1 MPRQARYRK
10 VEYPPLNKGFVP
22 IGKKT
27 KSDEVVFLLVEE
39 YEAVRLLDNEYMNQ
53 VDAAK
58 RMEVSRPTLTRIY
71 DSARKK
77 LAQALVNSLR
87 IEIVGGQVEFE
98 HEWFRCMKCNT
109 VFQVHDLQEKQEC
122 PNCKSSDLLHIND
135 DLRKQPKRSHNY
147 HRRNHKD
154 NNNGFCV
161 CEQCGKRISH
171 KPGHPCRKMDC
182 PDCDTSMT
190 REGERC

>member
-22 IGKKT
+22 IAKRT
-27 KSDEVVFLLVEE
+27 KADEVVYLLLEE
-39 YEAVRLLDNEYMNQ
+39 YEAIRLVDNEYMNQ

-77 LAQALVNSLR
+77 IAQALVGSLR

-98 HEWFRCMKCNT
+98 HEWFRCLKCNT
-109 VFQVHDLQEKQEC
+109 VFQVADIVENQEC
-122 PNCKSSDLLHIND
+122 PHCNSTNLLHIND
-135 DLRKQPKRSHNY
+135 DLRNQPRRQHNY
-147 HRRNHKD
+147 HQRNRSI
-154 NNNGFCV
+154 NTTGFCV
-161 CEQCGKRISH
+161 CTQCGKRISH
-171 KPGHPCRKMDC
+171 KPGHPCRKTTC
-182 PDCDTSMT
+182 PDCDIFMK
-190 REGERC
+190 REGENC